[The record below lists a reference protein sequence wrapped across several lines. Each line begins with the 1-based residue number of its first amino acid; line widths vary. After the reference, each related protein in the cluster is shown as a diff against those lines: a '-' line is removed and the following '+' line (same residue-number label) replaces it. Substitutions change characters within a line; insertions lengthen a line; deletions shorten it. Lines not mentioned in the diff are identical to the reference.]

1 MEHWQQNKR
10 ERPGGIK
17 FETSGDF
24 ALCHQ
29 VEVFVLADLMNF
41 NFLVFLYVDIL
52 DVRHSKDKVSIN
64 SKCM

>member
-24 ALCHQ
+24 ALCHK
-29 VEVFVLADLMNF
+29 VEVFVLADLINF
-41 NFLVFLYVDIL
+41 SFLVFLDVDIL
-52 DVRHSKDKVSIN
+52 DI
-64 SKCM
+64 